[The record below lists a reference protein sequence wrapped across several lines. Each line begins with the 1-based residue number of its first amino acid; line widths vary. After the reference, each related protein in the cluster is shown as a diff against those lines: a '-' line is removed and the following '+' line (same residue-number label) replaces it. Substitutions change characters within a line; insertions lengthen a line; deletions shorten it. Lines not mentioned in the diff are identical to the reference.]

1 MREILI
7 VGGGLSGAAL
17 AAALLER
24 SRPGSAVRIIEPRPE
39 LGRGL
44 AYSSV
49 LPGHLLNAEAY
60 RFSLQPDDPDHF
72 LRWLARHVAEG
83 GWPDA
88 PADLRHAYVPRAI
101 MGLYAQQVLA
111 RAAARAA
118 ERGAILEHVQRE
130 AVDLS
135 VPEQGRALLTLAD
148 GQVLAGDVV
157 VLATGLFPAV
167 RALQDDPRPDLPRR
181 ILQDPWDPAAIAALP
196 KDGAIAIVGSCLSM
210 VDAVVSLEQTGHRG
224 PIHVISRH
232 GQVAHSRRA
241 VPAGPDALKDE
252 TAKSLARLLCK
263 VRRLCR
269 VELAGGGDWQSVVD
283 PIRPHIAR
291 LWSQASDEVRHR
303 FVRHLRPWWESHH
316 HRSPP
321 ASGALVARL
330 RAEGRL
336 SVRAA
341 TIHAA
346 RHTADGRVTIELRD
360 RHASAPAVLHVDALI
375 NSSGIEYDWTRVRH
389 AFPRNLLRRGHV
401 RPGPIGLGI
410 DADAGGAVIGCS
422 GRPSDRLFSLGPPL
436 RGLWW
441 ESTAVPDIV
450 AQAGV
455 LADRLA
461 GLPPSAVP
469 IAPARRRQ
477 AAG

>member
-1 MREILI
+1 MSEILI

-44 AYSSV
+44 AYSSP

-72 LRWLARHVAEG
+72 LHWLARHFAEG
-83 GWPDA
+83 GWPEA
-88 PADLRHAYVPRAI
+88 PADLRNAYVPRAI
-101 MGLYAQQVLA
+101 MGLYARHVLA
-111 RAAARAA
+111 QAAARGA
-118 ERGAILEHVQRE
+118 ERGASLEHVQRE
-130 AVDLS
+130 AVDLN
-135 VPEQGRALLTLAD
+135 VAEQGRAVLTLAD
-148 GQVLAGDVV
+148 GQSLAGDAV

-167 RALQDDPRPDLPRR
+167 RALRDDPRPGLPRR
-181 ILQDPWDPAAIAALP
+181 ILHDPWDPAAIGALP
-196 KDGAIAIVGSCLSM
+196 KDGAVAIVGSGLSM
-210 VDAVVSLEQTGHRG
+210 VDAVVSLEQAGHRG

-232 GQVAHSRRA
+232 GQVAHPRRA
-241 VPAGPDALKDE
+241 APAGPDALKDE
-252 TAKSLARLLCK
+252 TAESLVRLLRK

-269 VELAGGGDWQSVVD
+269 VEQVKGGDWQSVVD

-291 LWSQASDEVRHR
+291 LWSEASDEVRRR

-321 ASGALVARL
+321 ESGALVASL
-330 RAEGRL
+330 RAAGRL

-341 TIHAA
+341 TIHAIRQA
-346 RHTADGRVTIELRD
+346 ADGTVTIELRD
-360 RHASAPAVLHVDALI
+360 RHASAPAVLHVDAVI

-401 RPGPIGLGI
+401 RPGPVGLGI
-410 DADAGGAVIGCS
+410 DADAGGAVIGRS
-422 GRPSDRLFSLGPPL
+422 GRPSGRLFALGPPL

-450 AQAGV
+450 AQAGA

-461 GLPPSAVP
+461 GLPPTAVP
-469 IAPARRRQ
+469 ILPVRQRQ